1 MEMMRD
7 HYDTVDLQKY
17 RDYREGYIDG
27 LDLAI
32 DIVKGEL
39 LVGEE
44 HILNALNSV
53 RSTIENATPDL

>member
-1 MEMMRD
+1 MEMTKD
-7 HYDTVDLQKY
+7 HSDMKDLQKY

-27 LDLAI
+27 LDIAI

-53 RSTIENATPDL
+53 RETIENATPVL